1 MFSFQNKT
9 GETKRKGQTM
19 PSKEKQ
25 SGRKTCC
32 YISASKTSCE
42 AKNLPYTTEVQRV
55 PTHIKHTTSKTIQ
68 PEESSMNYCK
78 RSSTTTGD
86 NQTPPSPV

>member
-9 GETKRKGQTM
+9 GETKRKGQCPAKKNKVVGKPAARSWHRK
-19 PSKEKQ
+19 PSC
-25 SGRKTCC
+25 G
-32 YISASKTSCE
+32 
-42 AKNLPYTTEVQRV
+42 AKNLHYTTEVQRV

-86 NQTPPSPV
+86 NQTPPSTV